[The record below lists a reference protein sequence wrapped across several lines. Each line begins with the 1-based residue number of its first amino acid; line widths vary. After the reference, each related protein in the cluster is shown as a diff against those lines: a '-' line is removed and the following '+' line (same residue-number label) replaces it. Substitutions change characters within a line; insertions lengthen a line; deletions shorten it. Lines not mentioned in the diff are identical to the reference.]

1 MLPWFWVCCATKP
14 LDKTEDD
21 TDDFLFRGDR
31 PDSQIRSSTPICKH
45 HRVLQEDT
53 DEQISFGQEL
63 HDSVIAPGEMPPQKT
78 TGLAESASTP
88 LALKP
93 FTAVAS
99 SG

>member
-14 LDKTEDD
+14 LDKTEEDD

-45 HRVLQEDT
+45 HRVLQDT
-53 DEQISFGQEL
+53 DERISFGQEPQ
-63 HDSVIAPGEMPPQKT
+63 DSGIAPGEMPPQKT
-78 TGLAESASTP
+78 TGLAESAGIP